1 MANTVACEL
10 LNESWKAPRR
20 LHNALRIARG
30 ELQPELAQSPHDV
43 VATWG
48 RVRLLRYHTA
58 EPKQDCPILMVP
70 SFINRYYVLDL
81 RPGQSMVEYL
91 SAAGIPVYMIDW
103 GTPGPQDRFTTF
115 EQHTIKWMAAALR
128 AACKDA
134 DVEAMHVLGYCIGG
148 TMAAIHAALR
158 PERIAGLV
166 ALTAPVNFVD
176 DGILSTWT
184 QTGEIPVERIE
195 EEWGLIP
202 GEFLQGSFLYLQPL
216 SGPKKVQSLADRLWD
231 DAFVEKFLTLESW
244 LNDNVAVPG
253 ATYRTLIRD
262 VYEKNGLV
270 EKTLEM
276 DGRTVDLGKITCP
289 VLTAISTSDH
299 IVPEPSARMLN
310 DMVSSEDKT
319 LLALPGGHIGITV
332 GGRAKDGLWKETRDW
347 LLKRPCPP
355 RS

>member
-1 MANTVACEL
+1 MANTSACEL
-10 LNESWKAPRR
+10 LKESWKTPRR
-20 LHNALRIARG
+20 VHNALRLAQG
-30 ELQPELAQSPHDV
+30 ELQPALAQTPHEV

-48 RVRLLRYHTA
+48 RVRLLRYACA
-58 EPKQDCPILMVP
+58 EPRQHCPILMVP

-91 SAAGIPVYMIDW
+91 AAAGIPVYMIDW
-103 GTPGPQDRFTTF
+103 GTPGPQDRFTTL
-115 EQHTIKWMAAALR
+115 EDHAIRWMGAALR

-134 DVEAMHVLGYCIGG
+134 DVAAMHMLGYCIGG

-158 PERIAGLV
+158 PERVAGLV
-166 ALTAPVNFVD
+166 ALTAPVNFHD

-202 GEFLQGSFLYLQPL
+202 GDFLQGSFLYLQPM
-216 SGPKKVQSLADRLWD
+216 SGPKKLQNLAERLWD
-231 DAFVEKFLTLESW
+231 DGFVEKFMTLESW
-244 LNDNVAVPG
+244 LNDNVSVPG
-253 ATYRTLIRD
+253 ATYRQLIRD
-262 VYEKNGLV
+262 VYEKNALIKG
-270 EKTLEM
+270 ELEM
-276 DGRTVDLGKITCP
+276 KGEKIDLGKITCP

-310 DMVSSEDKT
+310 DVVGSEDKT
-319 LLALPGGHIGITV
+319 LLELPGGHIGITV

-347 LLKRPCPP
+347 LLARPCPP
-355 RS
+355 RN